1 MKVIYHDP
9 NKSTQKLVI
18 EPGDFFCPRLDTKP
32 TIPGPIPQALPGT
45 FTGSRKKKRGRP
57 RKIVENTTKALKRG
71 AGNWL

>member
-18 EPGDFFCPRLDTKP
+18 KPGDFFCPRLDTKP
-32 TIPGPIPQALPGT
+32 TIPGAIPQALPGAIGGL
-45 FTGSRKKKRGRP
+45 GSRPPKRGRP
-57 RKIVENTTKALKRG
+57 KRKTMVGALKRG

>member
-1 MKVIYHDP
+1 MKIIYHDP

-18 EPGDFFCPRLDTKP
+18 KPGEAFCPRLDTTP
-32 TIPGPIPQALPGT
+32 EEMMVMG

-57 RKIVENTTKALKRG
+57 KKKTMVGVLKRG